1 MIISITLLCNLEIHH
16 NDVKLLS
23 LNRYLD
29 EEIYVDQ
36 LESCIATKQERKVC
50 NWSYCFMILTKGY
63 DNGLRNFD
71 TIKMSI
77 IF

>member
-1 MIISITLLCNLEIHH
+1 MIISITLLRNLEIHH
-16 NDVKLLS
+16 NDVS

-29 EEIYVDQ
+29 EEIYVEQ
-36 LESCIATKQERKVC
+36 LESCIAPKQERKVC
-50 NWSYCFMILTKGY
+50 NWSYCFMILTKAY

-71 TIKMSI
+71 TVKMSI